1 MAAGGSDGKQPV
13 ALASSQYENSE
24 PPPSLLLEN
33 FARRSPRAAYEGT
46 RGHLKPK
53 SPMALRSAAL
63 LLATATGAYADMY
76 NVLSPHLLPPDGG
89 CKAWSDVPEMD
100 Q

>member
-1 MAAGGSDGKQPV
+1 VGRLGRGRGCHQPPEVGLCANTMANTERAPQRG
-13 ALASSQYENSE
+13 
-24 PPPSLLLEN
+24 N
-33 FARRSPRAAYEGT
+33 FGRRRTDEGT

>member
-1 MAAGGSDGKQPV
+1 M
-13 ALASSQYENSE
+13 
-24 PPPSLLLEN
+24 
-33 FARRSPRAAYEGT
+33 
-46 RGHLKPK
+46 KPK